1 MNLKDTVKK
10 ILINEISS
18 KIVDK
23 LVQQWT
29 KDTNLDPS
37 IVKEY
42 IDEFSGISSSLPVQF
57 RDITRLDFLSVK
69 KIVDA
74 RRAKTRVKTLTTKF
88 KTMEYPEGQPKPSNI
103 ELKSTIRKYNEIY
116 PFLTDRER
124 KSLENTTWLQFLSKT
139 NQFFETKFASE
150 LLKKIKKEEPN
161 WTEDQ
166 IMYYLLSIVQN
177 YNEIPENTP
186 PFYLLSISEIEH
198 IIDGLP
204 TSKKVENIKSDIT
217 DIPQVLNPRK
227 NLLIYA
233 PTGKPDCIKLKNG
246 RPWCTSREG
255 SNNLYYNYRFDKNLT
270 LYYVI
275 DEDLPFD
282 NLNFATVILVDP
294 DGGMRLADASNH
306 GDYGG
311 HVVLPWEQI
320 VKKLPK
326 LDGLKELFVPKPLT
340 ENEKS
345 VIQALRRARGESD
358 LNSWAKNFLES
369 NPTFSEEYSP
379 YDIIELWMEVNS
391 QRLSDMQYASLD
403 PELKKKYIGLGH
415 DLSSDMI
422 NNSESS
428 VLTYYAN
435 KKLESILKK
444 SLKDLSDE
452 DIALL
457 NNQSFKKHK
466 TYLKDRFIT
475 QLSDPSGTNNEF
487 INVDLRS
494 RNISSPVD
502 KFIKLYGLDFL
513 ISKLPLNIKSLSIV
527 ADDDASVT
535 LKFGDDLSRLQNLEQ
550 LELTNCVNEFPIVI
564 KKLNLDVLTI
574 SDKRIEKVPNW
585 VGDLNLFFLNL
596 SKETYLDPK
605 IIERLTKKAEGDFSV
620 GIISS
625 NEKY

>member
-37 IVKEY
+37 VVKEY
-42 IDEFSGISSSLPVQF
+42 INEFSGISSSLPVQF
-57 RDITRLDFLSVK
+57 RDITRLDFPSVK

-88 KTMEYPEGQPKPSNI
+88 KTMEYPEGQPKPSNT

-204 TSKKVENIKSDIT
+204 TSKKVKNIKSDVT

-369 NPTFSEEYSP
+369 NPTFAEEYSP

-457 NNQSFKKHK
+457 NIQSFKKHK

-475 QLSDPSGTNNEF
+475 QLSDPSGTKNGF

-502 KFIKLYGLDFL
+502 KFIKFLYCSGVDGALWGFPY
-513 ISKLPLNIKSLSIV
+513 LPSQSLNP
-527 ADDDASVT
+527 AA
-535 LKFGDDLSRLQNLEQ
+535 
-550 LELTNCVNEFPIVI
+550 
-564 KKLNLDVLTI
+564 
-574 SDKRIEKVPNW
+574 
-585 VGDLNLFFLNL
+585 
-596 SKETYLDPK
+596 
-605 IIERLTKKAEGDFSV
+605 
-620 GIISS
+620 
-625 NEKY
+625 

>member
-74 RRAKTRVKTLTTKF
+74 RRAKNRVKSLTTKF
-88 KTMEYPEGQPKPSNI
+88 KTMEYPGGQPKPSNT

-139 NQFFETKFASE
+139 NQFFETKFAKE

-204 TSKKVENIKSDIT
+204 TSKKVKNIKSDVT

-233 PTGKPDCIKLKNG
+233 PTGKPDCIKLRNG

-282 NLNFATVILVDP
+282 NLNFATVILVEP

-306 GDYGG
+306 GDYSG

-320 VKKLPK
+320 VNKLPK

-340 ENEKS
+340 EKEKS
-345 VIQALRRARGESD
+345 VIQALRRARLESD

-369 NPTFSEEYSP
+369 NPTFAEEYSP
-379 YDIIELWMEVNS
+379 YDIVELWMEVNS
-391 QRLSDMQYASLD
+391 QRLTDMQYASLD

-415 DLSSDMI
+415 NLSSDMI

-435 KKLESILKK
+435 KKLESILEK

-466 TYLKDRFIT
+466 TYLKNRFIT
-475 QLSDPSGTNNEF
+475 QLSDPSETKNKF
-487 INVDLRS
+487 INIDLRS
-494 RNISSPVD
+494 RITSTPID
-502 KFIKLYGLDFL
+502 KFIKLYGLDLL
-513 ISKLPLNIKSLSIV
+513 ISKLPLDLKSLSIV
-527 ADDDASVT
+527 ADGDGSVT
-535 LKFGDDLSRLQNLEQ
+535 LKFSDDLSRLQNLEQ
-550 LELTNCVNEFPIVI
+550 LDLTNCVNEFPIVI

-574 SDKRIEKVPNW
+574 NDKRIKKVPNW

-596 SKETYLDPK
+596 SEETYLDPK
-605 IIERLTKKAEGDFSV
+605 IEERLKKNVEGDFSL
-620 GIISS
+620 GIVS
-625 NEKY
+625 

>member
-37 IVKEY
+37 VVKEY

-57 RDITRLDFLSVK
+57 RDITRLDFPSVK

-88 KTMEYPEGQPKPSNI
+88 KTMEYPEGQPKPSNT

-294 DGGMRLADASNH
+294 DGGMRLADASNS

-345 VIQALRRARGESD
+345 VIQALRRARSESN

-369 NPTFSEEYSP
+369 NPTFAEEYSP

-475 QLSDPSGTNNEF
+475 QLSDPSANKDGF

-502 KFIKLYGLDFL
+502 KFIKLYGLDLL
-513 ISKLPLNIKSLSIV
+513 ISKLPLDIKSLSIV
-527 ADDDASVT
+527 ADDDGSVT

-564 KKLNLDVLTI
+564 KKLNLEVLTI
-574 SDKRIEKVPNW
+574 SDKRIKKVPNW
-585 VGDLNLFFLNL
+585 VGDLHLFFLNL

-605 IIERLTKKAEGDFSV
+605 IEERLTKNVKGDFSP
-620 GIISS
+620 GIVS
-625 NEKY
+625 

>member
-74 RRAKTRVKTLTTKF
+74 RRAKNRVKSLTTKF
-88 KTMEYPEGQPKPSNI
+88 KTMEYPGGQPKPSNT

-139 NQFFETKFASE
+139 NQFFETKFAKE

-204 TSKKVENIKSDIT
+204 TSKKVKNIKSDVT

-282 NLNFATVILVDP
+282 NLNFATVILVEP

-306 GDYGG
+306 GDYSG

-320 VKKLPK
+320 VNKLPK

-340 ENEKS
+340 EKEKS
-345 VIQALRRARGESD
+345 VIQALRRARLESD

-369 NPTFSEEYSP
+369 NPTFAEEYSP
-379 YDIIELWMEVNS
+379 YDIVELWMEVNS
-391 QRLSDMQYASLD
+391 QRLTDMQYASLD

-415 DLSSDMI
+415 NLSSDMI

-435 KKLESILKK
+435 KKLESILEK

-475 QLSDPSGTNNEF
+475 QLSDPSETKNKF
-487 INVDLRS
+487 INIDLRS
-494 RNISSPVD
+494 RNISTPID
-502 KFIKLYGLDFL
+502 KFIKLYGLDLL
-513 ISKLPLNIKSLSIV
+513 ISKLPLDLKSLSIV
-527 ADDDASVT
+527 ADGDGSVT
-535 LKFGDDLSRLQNLEQ
+535 LKFSDDLSRLQNLEQ
-550 LELTNCVNEFPIVI
+550 LDLTNCVNEFPIVI

-574 SDKRIEKVPNW
+574 NDKRIKKVPNW

-596 SKETYLDPK
+596 SEETYLDPK
-605 IIERLTKKAEGDFSV
+605 IEERLKKNVEGDFSL
-620 GIISS
+620 GIVS
-625 NEKY
+625 

>member
-74 RRAKTRVKTLTTKF
+74 RRAKNRVKSLTTKF
-88 KTMEYPEGQPKPSNI
+88 KTMEYPGGQPKPSNT

-139 NQFFETKFASE
+139 NEFFETKFAKE

-204 TSKKVENIKSDIT
+204 TSKKVKNIKSDVT

-233 PTGKPDCIKLKNG
+233 PTGKPDCIKLRNG

-282 NLNFATVILVDP
+282 NLNFATVILVEP

-306 GDYGG
+306 GDYSG

-320 VKKLPK
+320 VNKLPK

-345 VIQALRRARGESD
+345 VIQALRRTRLESD

-369 NPTFSEEYSP
+369 NPTFAEEYSP
-379 YDIIELWMEVNS
+379 YDIVELWMEVNS
-391 QRLSDMQYASLD
+391 QRLTDMQYASLD

-415 DLSSDMI
+415 NLSSDMI

-435 KKLESILKK
+435 KKLESILEK

-466 TYLKDRFIT
+466 TYLKNRFIT
-475 QLSDPSGTNNEF
+475 QLSDPSETKNKF
-487 INVDLRS
+487 INIDLRS
-494 RNISSPVD
+494 RITSTPID
-502 KFIKLYGLDFL
+502 KFIKLYGLDLL
-513 ISKLPLNIKSLSIV
+513 ISKLPLDLKSLSIV
-527 ADDDASVT
+527 ADGDGSVT
-535 LKFGDDLSRLQNLEQ
+535 LKFSDDMSRLQNLEQ
-550 LELTNCVNEFPIVI
+550 LDLTNCVNEFPIVI

-574 SDKRIEKVPNW
+574 NDKRIKKVPNW

-596 SKETYLDPK
+596 SEETYLDPK
-605 IIERLTKKAEGDFSV
+605 IEERLKKNVEGDFSL
-620 GIISS
+620 GIVS
-625 NEKY
+625 

>member
-37 IVKEY
+37 VVKEY

-74 RRAKTRVKTLTTKF
+74 RRAKNRVKSLTTKF

-139 NQFFETKFASE
+139 NEFFETKFASE

-306 GDYGG
+306 GDYSG

-320 VKKLPK
+320 VNKLPK

-340 ENEKS
+340 EKEKS

-369 NPTFSEEYSP
+369 NPTFAEEYSP
-379 YDIIELWMEVNS
+379 YDIVELWMEVNS
-391 QRLSDMQYASLD
+391 QRLTDMQYASLD

-415 DLSSDMI
+415 NLSSDMI

>member
-37 IVKEY
+37 VVKEY

-57 RDITRLDFLSVK
+57 RDITRLDFPSVK

>member
-57 RDITRLDFLSVK
+57 RDITRLDFPSVK

-88 KTMEYPEGQPKPSNI
+88 KTMEYPEGQPKPSNT

-177 YNEIPENTP
+177 YNEITENTP

-204 TSKKVENIKSDIT
+204 SSKKVENIKSDVT

-294 DGGMRLADASNH
+294 DGGMRLADASNS

-345 VIQALRRARGESD
+345 VIQALRRARSESD

-369 NPTFSEEYSP
+369 NPTFAEEYSP

-475 QLSDPSGTNNEF
+475 QLSDPSANKDGF

-502 KFIKLYGLDFL
+502 KFIKLYGLDLL
-513 ISKLPLNIKSLSIV
+513 ISKLPLDIKSLSIV
-527 ADDDASVT
+527 ADDDGSVT
-535 LKFGDDLSRLQNLEQ
+535 LKLGDDLSRLQNLEQ

-564 KKLNLDVLTI
+564 KKLNLEVLTI
-574 SDKRIEKVPNW
+574 SDKRIKKVPNW
-585 VGDLNLFFLNL
+585 VGDLHLFFLNL

-605 IIERLTKKAEGDFSV
+605 IEERLTKNVGGDFSP
-620 GIISS
+620 GIVS
-625 NEKY
+625 

>member
-37 IVKEY
+37 KVKEY

-57 RDITRLDFLSVK
+57 RDITRLDFPSVK

-88 KTMEYPEGQPKPSNI
+88 KTMEYPEGQPKPSNT

-294 DGGMRLADASNH
+294 DGGMRLADASNS

-345 VIQALRRARGESD
+345 VIQALRRARSESN

-369 NPTFSEEYSP
+369 NPTFAEEYSP

-475 QLSDPSGTNNEF
+475 QLSDPSANKDGF

-502 KFIKLYGLDFL
+502 KFIKLYGLDLL
-513 ISKLPLNIKSLSIV
+513 ISKLPLDIKSLSIV
-527 ADDDASVT
+527 ADDDGSVT

-564 KKLNLDVLTI
+564 KKLNLEVLTI
-574 SDKRIEKVPNW
+574 SDKRIKKVPNW
-585 VGDLNLFFLNL
+585 VGDLHLFFLNL

-605 IIERLTKKAEGDFSV
+605 IEERLTKNVKGDFSP
-620 GIISS
+620 GIVS
-625 NEKY
+625 

>member
-23 LVQQWT
+23 LVRQWT
-29 KDTNLDPS
+29 KDINLDPS

-88 KTMEYPEGQPKPSNI
+88 KTMEYPEGQPKPSNT

-177 YNEIPENTP
+177 YNEITENTP

-204 TSKKVENIKSDIT
+204 TSKKVENIKSDVT

-294 DGGMRLADASNH
+294 DGGMRLADASNS

-311 HVVLPWEQI
+311 HIVLPWEQI

-345 VIQALRRARGESD
+345 VIQALRRTRSESN

-369 NPTFSEEYSP
+369 NPTFAEEYSP

-444 SLKDLSDE
+444 SLRELSDE

-457 NNQSFKKHK
+457 NNQIFKKHK

-475 QLSDPSGTNNEF
+475 QLSDPSGTKNGF

-494 RNISSPVD
+494 RNISTPVD
-502 KFIKLYGLDFL
+502 KFIKLYGLDLL
-513 ISKLPLNIKSLSIV
+513 ISKLPLDLKSLSIV
-527 ADDDASVT
+527 ADDDGSVT

-550 LELTNCVNEFPIVI
+550 LDLTNCVNEFPIVI

-574 SDKRIEKVPNW
+574 DDKRIKKVPNW
-585 VGDLNLFFLNL
+585 VGDLHLFFLNL

-605 IIERLTKKAEGDFSV
+605 IEERLTKNVEGDFSS
-620 GIISS
+620 GIVS
-625 NEKY
+625 

>member
-37 IVKEY
+37 VVKEY

-57 RDITRLDFLSVK
+57 RDITRLDFPSVK

-369 NPTFSEEYSP
+369 NPTFAEEYSP

-415 DLSSDMI
+415 NLSSDMI

-487 INVDLRS
+487 MNVDLRS

>member
-74 RRAKTRVKTLTTKF
+74 RRAKNRVKSLTTKF
-88 KTMEYPEGQPKPSNI
+88 KTMEYPGGQPKPSNT

-139 NQFFETKFASE
+139 NQFFETKFAKE

-204 TSKKVENIKSDIT
+204 TSKKIKNIKSDVT

-282 NLNFATVILVDP
+282 NLNFATVILVEP

-306 GDYGG
+306 GDYSG

-320 VKKLPK
+320 VNKLPK

-340 ENEKS
+340 EKEKS
-345 VIQALRRARGESD
+345 VIQALRRARLESD

-369 NPTFSEEYSP
+369 NPTFAEEYSP
-379 YDIIELWMEVNS
+379 YDIVELWMEVNS
-391 QRLSDMQYASLD
+391 QRLTDMQYASLD

-415 DLSSDMI
+415 NLSSDMI

-435 KKLESILKK
+435 KKLESILEK

-475 QLSDPSGTNNEF
+475 QLSDPSETKNKF
-487 INVDLRS
+487 INIDLRS
-494 RNISSPVD
+494 RNISTPID
-502 KFIKLYGLDFL
+502 KFIKLYGLDLL
-513 ISKLPLNIKSLSIV
+513 ISKLPLDLKSLSIV
-527 ADDDASVT
+527 ADGDGSVT
-535 LKFGDDLSRLQNLEQ
+535 LKFSDDLSRLQNLEQ
-550 LELTNCVNEFPIVI
+550 LDLTNCVNEFPIVI

-574 SDKRIEKVPNW
+574 NDKRIKKVPNW

-605 IIERLTKKAEGDFSV
+605 IEERLKKNVEGDFSL
-620 GIISS
+620 GIVS
-625 NEKY
+625 

>member
-74 RRAKTRVKTLTTKF
+74 RRAKNRVKSLTTKF
-88 KTMEYPEGQPKPSNI
+88 KTMEYPGGQPKPSNT

-139 NQFFETKFASE
+139 NEFFETKFAKE

-204 TSKKVENIKSDIT
+204 TSKKVKNIKSDVT

-233 PTGKPDCIKLKNG
+233 PTGKPDCIKLRNG

-282 NLNFATVILVDP
+282 NLNFATVILVEP

-306 GDYGG
+306 GDYSG

-320 VKKLPK
+320 VNKLPK

-345 VIQALRRARGESD
+345 VIQALRRTRLESD

-369 NPTFSEEYSP
+369 NPTFAEEYSP
-379 YDIIELWMEVNS
+379 YDIVELWMEVNS
-391 QRLSDMQYASLD
+391 QRLTDMQYASLD

-415 DLSSDMI
+415 NLSSDMI

-435 KKLESILKK
+435 KKLESILEK

-466 TYLKDRFIT
+466 TYLKNRFIT
-475 QLSDPSGTNNEF
+475 QLSDPSETKNKF
-487 INVDLRS
+487 INIDLRS
-494 RNISSPVD
+494 RNTSTPID
-502 KFIKLYGLDFL
+502 KFIKLYGLDLL
-513 ISKLPLNIKSLSIV
+513 ISKLPLDLKSLSIV
-527 ADDDASVT
+527 ADGDGSVT
-535 LKFGDDLSRLQNLEQ
+535 LKFSDDLSRLQNLEQ
-550 LELTNCVNEFPIVI
+550 LDLTNCVNEFPIVI

-574 SDKRIEKVPNW
+574 NDKRIKKVPNW

-596 SKETYLDPK
+596 SEETYLDPK
-605 IIERLTKKAEGDFSV
+605 IEERLKKNVEGDFSL
-620 GIISS
+620 GIVS
-625 NEKY
+625 

>member
-10 ILINEISS
+10 ILISEISS
-18 KIVDK
+18 KIVGK

-57 RDITRLDFLSVK
+57 RDITRLDFPSVK

-88 KTMEYPEGQPKPSNI
+88 KTMEYPEGQPKPSNT

-177 YNEIPENTP
+177 YNEITENTP

-204 TSKKVENIKSDIT
+204 SSKKVENIKSDVT

-294 DGGMRLADASNH
+294 DGGMRLADASNS

-311 HVVLPWEQI
+311 HIVLPWEQI

-345 VIQALRRARGESD
+345 VIQALRRARSESD

-369 NPTFSEEYSP
+369 NPTFAEEYSP

-475 QLSDPSGTNNEF
+475 QLSDPSANKDGF

-502 KFIKLYGLDFL
+502 KFIKLYGLDLL
-513 ISKLPLNIKSLSIV
+513 ISKLPLDIKSLSIV
-527 ADDDASVT
+527 ADDDGSVT
-535 LKFGDDLSRLQNLEQ
+535 LKLGDDLSRLQNLEQ

-564 KKLNLDVLTI
+564 KKLNLEVLTI
-574 SDKRIEKVPNW
+574 SDKRIKKVPNW
-585 VGDLNLFFLNL
+585 VGDLHLFFLNL

-605 IIERLTKKAEGDFSV
+605 IEERLTKNVGGDFSP
-620 GIISS
+620 GIVS
-625 NEKY
+625 

>member
-74 RRAKTRVKTLTTKF
+74 RRAKNRVKSLTTKF
-88 KTMEYPEGQPKPSNI
+88 KTMEYPGGQPKPSNT

-139 NQFFETKFASE
+139 NQFFETKFAKE

-204 TSKKVENIKSDIT
+204 TSKKVKNIKSDVT

-233 PTGKPDCIKLKNG
+233 PTGKPDCIKLRNG

-282 NLNFATVILVDP
+282 NLNFATVILVEP

-306 GDYGG
+306 GDYSG

-320 VKKLPK
+320 VNKLPK

-345 VIQALRRARGESD
+345 VIQALRRTRLESD

-369 NPTFSEEYSP
+369 NPTFAEEYSP
-379 YDIIELWMEVNS
+379 YDIVELWMEVNS
-391 QRLSDMQYASLD
+391 QRLTDMQYASLD

-415 DLSSDMI
+415 NLSSDMI

-435 KKLESILKK
+435 KKLESILEK

-466 TYLKDRFIT
+466 TYLKNRFIT
-475 QLSDPSGTNNEF
+475 QLSDPSETKNKF
-487 INVDLRS
+487 INIDLRS
-494 RNISSPVD
+494 RITSTPID
-502 KFIKLYGLDFL
+502 KFIKLYGLDLL
-513 ISKLPLNIKSLSIV
+513 ISKLPLDLKSLSIV
-527 ADDDASVT
+527 ADGDGSVT
-535 LKFGDDLSRLQNLEQ
+535 LKFSDDMSRLQNLEQ
-550 LELTNCVNEFPIVI
+550 LDLTNCVNEFPIVI

-574 SDKRIEKVPNW
+574 NDKRIKKVPNW

-596 SKETYLDPK
+596 SEETYLDPK
-605 IIERLTKKAEGDFSV
+605 IEERLKKNVEGDFSL
-620 GIISS
+620 GIVS
-625 NEKY
+625 

>member
-1 MNLKDTVKK
+1 M
-10 ILINEISS
+10 
-18 KIVDK
+18 
-23 LVQQWT
+23 
-29 KDTNLDPS
+29 
-37 IVKEY
+37 
-42 IDEFSGISSSLPVQF
+42 
-57 RDITRLDFLSVK
+57 
-69 KIVDA
+69 
-74 RRAKTRVKTLTTKF
+74 
-88 KTMEYPEGQPKPSNI
+88 
-103 ELKSTIRKYNEIY
+103 
-116 PFLTDRER
+116 TDRER

>member
-37 IVKEY
+37 VVKEY

-57 RDITRLDFLSVK
+57 RDITRLDFPSVK

-369 NPTFSEEYSP
+369 NPTFAEEYSP

-415 DLSSDMI
+415 NLSSDMI

>member
-74 RRAKTRVKTLTTKF
+74 RRAKNRVKSLTTKF
-88 KTMEYPEGQPKPSNI
+88 KTMEYPGGQPKPSNT

-139 NQFFETKFASE
+139 NEFFETKFAKE

-204 TSKKVENIKSDIT
+204 TSKKVKNIKSDVT

-233 PTGKPDCIKLKNG
+233 PTGKPDCIKLRNG

-282 NLNFATVILVDP
+282 NLNFATVILVEP

-306 GDYGG
+306 GDYSG

-320 VKKLPK
+320 VNKLPK

-345 VIQALRRARGESD
+345 VIQALRRTRLESD

-369 NPTFSEEYSP
+369 NPTFAEEYSP
-379 YDIIELWMEVNS
+379 YDIVELWMEVNS
-391 QRLSDMQYASLD
+391 QRLTDMQYASLD

-415 DLSSDMI
+415 NLSSDMI

-435 KKLESILKK
+435 KKLESILEK

-466 TYLKDRFIT
+466 TYLKNRFIT
-475 QLSDPSGTNNEF
+475 QLSDPSETKNKF
-487 INVDLRS
+487 INIDLRS
-494 RNISSPVD
+494 RITSTPID
-502 KFIKLYGLDFL
+502 KFIKLYGLDLL
-513 ISKLPLNIKSLSIV
+513 ISKLPLDLKSLSIV
-527 ADDDASVT
+527 ADGDGSVT
-535 LKFGDDLSRLQNLEQ
+535 LKFSDDLSRLQNLEQ
-550 LELTNCVNEFPIVI
+550 LDLTNCVNEFPIVI

-574 SDKRIEKVPNW
+574 NDKRIKKVPNW

-596 SKETYLDPK
+596 SEETYLDPK
-605 IIERLTKKAEGDFSV
+605 IEERLKKNVEGDFSL
-620 GIISS
+620 GIVS
-625 NEKY
+625 

>member
-37 IVKEY
+37 VVKEY

-57 RDITRLDFLSVK
+57 RDITRLDFPSVK

-88 KTMEYPEGQPKPSNI
+88 KTMEYPEGQPKPSNT

-204 TSKKVENIKSDIT
+204 TSKKVENIKSDVT

-294 DGGMRLADASNH
+294 DGGMRLADASNS

-340 ENEKS
+340 ENEKK

-369 NPTFSEEYSP
+369 NPTFAEEYSP

-475 QLSDPSGTNNEF
+475 QLSDPSANKDGF

-502 KFIKLYGLDFL
+502 KFIKLYGLDLL
-513 ISKLPLNIKSLSIV
+513 ISKLPLDIKSLSII
-527 ADDDASVT
+527 ADDDGSVT

-564 KKLNLDVLTI
+564 KKLNLEVLTI
-574 SDKRIEKVPNW
+574 SDKRIKKVPNW
-585 VGDLNLFFLNL
+585 VGDLHLFFLNL

-605 IIERLTKKAEGDFSV
+605 IEERLTKNVGGDFSP
-620 GIISS
+620 GIVS
-625 NEKY
+625 

>member
-74 RRAKTRVKTLTTKF
+74 RRAKNRVKSLTTKF
-88 KTMEYPEGQPKPSNI
+88 KTMEYPGGQPKPSNT

-139 NQFFETKFASE
+139 NQFFETKFAKE

-204 TSKKVENIKSDIT
+204 TSKKVKNIKSDVT

-282 NLNFATVILVDP
+282 NLNFATVILVEP

-306 GDYGG
+306 GDYSG

-320 VKKLPK
+320 VNKLPK

-340 ENEKS
+340 EKEKS
-345 VIQALRRARGESD
+345 VIQALRRARLESD

-369 NPTFSEEYSP
+369 NPTFAEEYSP
-379 YDIIELWMEVNS
+379 YDIVELWMEVNS
-391 QRLSDMQYASLD
+391 QRLTDMQYASLD

-415 DLSSDMI
+415 NLSSDMI

-435 KKLESILKK
+435 KKLESILEK

-475 QLSDPSGTNNEF
+475 QLSDPSETKNKF
-487 INVDLRS
+487 INIDLRS
-494 RNISSPVD
+494 RNISTPID
-502 KFIKLYGLDFL
+502 KFIKLYGLDLL
-513 ISKLPLNIKSLSIV
+513 ISKLPLDLKSLSIV
-527 ADDDASVT
+527 ADGDGSVT
-535 LKFGDDLSRLQNLEQ
+535 LKFSDDLSRLQNLEQ
-550 LELTNCVNEFPIVI
+550 LDLTNCVNEFPIVI

-574 SDKRIEKVPNW
+574 NDKRIKKVPNW

-596 SKETYLDPK
+596 SEETYLDPK
-605 IIERLTKKAEGDFSV
+605 IEERLKKNVEGDFSV
-620 GIISS
+620 GIVS
-625 NEKY
+625 

>member
-10 ILINEISS
+10 ILISEISS
-18 KIVDK
+18 KIVGK

-57 RDITRLDFLSVK
+57 RDITRLDFPSVK

-88 KTMEYPEGQPKPSNI
+88 KTMEYPEGQPKPSNT

-177 YNEIPENTP
+177 YNEITENTP

-204 TSKKVENIKSDIT
+204 SSKKVENIKSDVT

-294 DGGMRLADASNH
+294 DGGMRLADASNS

-345 VIQALRRARGESD
+345 VIQALRRARSESD

-369 NPTFSEEYSP
+369 NPTFAEEYSP

-475 QLSDPSGTNNEF
+475 QLSDPSANKDGF

-502 KFIKLYGLDFL
+502 KFIKLYGLDLL
-513 ISKLPLNIKSLSIV
+513 ISKLPLDIKSLSIV
-527 ADDDASVT
+527 ADDDGSVT
-535 LKFGDDLSRLQNLEQ
+535 LKLGDDLSRLQNLEQ

-564 KKLNLDVLTI
+564 KKLNLEVLTI
-574 SDKRIEKVPNW
+574 SDKRIKKVPNW
-585 VGDLNLFFLNL
+585 VGDLHLFFLNL

-605 IIERLTKKAEGDFSV
+605 IEERLTKNVGGDFSP
-620 GIISS
+620 GIVS
-625 NEKY
+625 

>member
-37 IVKEY
+37 VVKEY

-57 RDITRLDFLSVK
+57 RDITRLDFPSVK

-88 KTMEYPEGQPKPSNI
+88 KTMEYPEGQPKPSNT

-124 KSLENTTWLQFLSKT
+124 KSLENTSWLQFLSKT

-345 VIQALRRARGESD
+345 VIQALRRARGESN

-369 NPTFSEEYSP
+369 NPTFAEEYSP

-444 SLKDLSDE
+444 SLKELSDE

-475 QLSDPSGTNNEF
+475 QLSDPSGTKNGF

-502 KFIKLYGLDFL
+502 KFIKLYGLDLL
-513 ISKLPLNIKSLSIV
+513 ISKLPLDIKSLSIV

-574 SDKRIEKVPNW
+574 DDKRIKKVPNW

-605 IIERLTKKAEGDFSV
+605 IEERLTKNVGGDFSP
-620 GIISS
+620 GIVS
-625 NEKY
+625 

>member
-74 RRAKTRVKTLTTKF
+74 RRAKNRVKSLTTKF
-88 KTMEYPEGQPKPSNI
+88 KTMEYPGGQPKPSNT

-139 NQFFETKFASE
+139 NQFFETKFAKE

-204 TSKKVENIKSDIT
+204 TSKKVKNIKSDVT

-282 NLNFATVILVDP
+282 NLNFATVILVEP

-306 GDYGG
+306 GDYSG

-320 VKKLPK
+320 VNKLPK

-340 ENEKS
+340 EKEKS
-345 VIQALRRARGESD
+345 VIQALRRARLESD

-369 NPTFSEEYSP
+369 NPTFAEEYSP
-379 YDIIELWMEVNS
+379 YDIVELWMEVNS
-391 QRLSDMQYASLD
+391 QRLTDMQYASLD

-415 DLSSDMI
+415 NLSSDMI

-435 KKLESILKK
+435 KKLESILEK

-475 QLSDPSGTNNEF
+475 QLSDPSETKNKF
-487 INVDLRS
+487 INIDLRS
-494 RNISSPVD
+494 RNISTPID
-502 KFIKLYGLDFL
+502 KFIKLYGLDLL
-513 ISKLPLNIKSLSIV
+513 ISKLPLDLKSLSIV
-527 ADDDASVT
+527 ADGDGSVT
-535 LKFGDDLSRLQNLEQ
+535 LKFSDDLSRLQNLEQ
-550 LELTNCVNEFPIVI
+550 LDLTNCVNEFPIVI

-574 SDKRIEKVPNW
+574 NDKRIKKVPNW

-605 IIERLTKKAEGDFSV
+605 IEERLKKNVEGDFSI
-620 GIISS
+620 GIVS
-625 NEKY
+625 

>member
-74 RRAKTRVKTLTTKF
+74 RRAKNRVKSLTTKF
-88 KTMEYPEGQPKPSNI
+88 KTMEYPGGQPKPSNT

-139 NQFFETKFASE
+139 NQFFETKFAKE

-204 TSKKVENIKSDIT
+204 TSKKVKNIKSDVT

-282 NLNFATVILVDP
+282 NLNFATVILVEP

-306 GDYGG
+306 GDYSG

-320 VKKLPK
+320 VNKLPK

-345 VIQALRRARGESD
+345 VIQALRRTRLESD

-369 NPTFSEEYSP
+369 NPTFAEEYSP
-379 YDIIELWMEVNS
+379 YDIVELWMEVNS
-391 QRLSDMQYASLD
+391 QRLTDMQYASLD

-415 DLSSDMI
+415 NLSSDMI

-435 KKLESILKK
+435 KKLESILEK

-475 QLSDPSGTNNEF
+475 QLSDPSETKNKI
-487 INVDLRS
+487 INIDLRS
-494 RNISSPVD
+494 RNISTSID
-502 KFIKLYGLDFL
+502 KFIKLYGLDLL
-513 ISKLPLNIKSLSIV
+513 ISKLPLDLKSLSIV
-527 ADDDASVT
+527 ADGDGSVT
-535 LKFGDDLSRLQNLEQ
+535 LKFSDDLSRLQNLEQ
-550 LELTNCVNEFPIVI
+550 LDLTNCVNEFPIVI

-574 SDKRIEKVPNW
+574 NDKRIKKVPNW

-596 SKETYLDPK
+596 SEETYLDPK
-605 IIERLTKKAEGDFSV
+605 IEERLKKNVEGDFSI
-620 GIISS
+620 GIVS
-625 NEKY
+625 

>member
-10 ILINEISS
+10 ILISEISS

-57 RDITRLDFLSVK
+57 RDITRLDFPSVK

-88 KTMEYPEGQPKPSNI
+88 KTMEYPEGQPKPSNT

-177 YNEIPENTP
+177 YNEITENTP

-204 TSKKVENIKSDIT
+204 SSKKVENIKSDVT

-311 HVVLPWEQI
+311 HIVLPWEQI
-320 VKKLPK
+320 VNKLPK

-345 VIQALRRARGESD
+345 VIQALRRARGESN

-369 NPTFSEEYSP
+369 NPTFAEEYSP

-444 SLKDLSDE
+444 SLKELSDE

-475 QLSDPSGTNNEF
+475 QLSDPSGTKNGF

-494 RNISSPVD
+494 RNISTPVD
-502 KFIKLYGLDFL
+502 KFIKLYGLDLL
-513 ISKLPLNIKSLSIV
+513 ISKLPLDIKSLSIV
-527 ADDDASVT
+527 ADDDGSVT
-535 LKFGDDLSRLQNLEQ
+535 LKLGDDLSRLQNLEQ

-574 SDKRIEKVPNW
+574 ADKRIKKVPNW

-605 IIERLTKKAEGDFSV
+605 IEERLTKNVGGDFSP
-620 GIISS
+620 GIVS
-625 NEKY
+625 

>member
-10 ILINEISS
+10 ILISEISS

-57 RDITRLDFLSVK
+57 RDITRLDFPSVK

-88 KTMEYPEGQPKPSNI
+88 KTMEYPEGQPKPSNT

-177 YNEIPENTP
+177 YNEITENTP

-204 TSKKVENIKSDIT
+204 SSKKVENIKSDVT

-294 DGGMRLADASNH
+294 DGGMRFADASNS

-345 VIQALRRARGESD
+345 VIQALRRARSESD

-369 NPTFSEEYSP
+369 NPTFAEEYSP

-475 QLSDPSGTNNEF
+475 QLSDPSANKDGF

-502 KFIKLYGLDFL
+502 KFIKLYGLDLL
-513 ISKLPLNIKSLSIV
+513 ISKLPLDIKSLSIV
-527 ADDDASVT
+527 ADDDGSVT
-535 LKFGDDLSRLQNLEQ
+535 LKLGDDLSRLQNLEQ

-564 KKLNLDVLTI
+564 KKLNLEVLTI
-574 SDKRIEKVPNW
+574 SDKRIKKVPNW
-585 VGDLNLFFLNL
+585 VGDLHLFFLNL

-605 IIERLTKKAEGDFSV
+605 IEERLTKNVGGDFSP
-620 GIISS
+620 GIVS
-625 NEKY
+625 

>member
-37 IVKEY
+37 VVKEY

-57 RDITRLDFLSVK
+57 RDITRLDFPSVK

-74 RRAKTRVKTLTTKF
+74 RRAKTRLKTLTTKF
-88 KTMEYPEGQPKPSNI
+88 KTMEYPEGQPKPSNT

-345 VIQALRRARGESD
+345 VIQALRRARGESN

-369 NPTFSEEYSP
+369 NPTFAEEYSP

-475 QLSDPSGTNNEF
+475 QLSDPSGTKNGF

-502 KFIKLYGLDFL
+502 KFIKLYGLDLL
-513 ISKLPLNIKSLSIV
+513 ISKLPLDIKSLSIV
-527 ADDDASVT
+527 ADDDGSVT

-550 LELTNCVNEFPIVI
+550 LDLTNCVNEFPIVI

>member
-37 IVKEY
+37 VVKEY

-57 RDITRLDFLSVK
+57 RDITRLDFPSVK

-88 KTMEYPEGQPKPSNI
+88 KTMEYPEGQPKPSNT

>member
-23 LVQQWT
+23 LVRQWT
-29 KDTNLDPS
+29 KDINLDPS

-57 RDITRLDFLSVK
+57 RDITRLDFSSVK

-88 KTMEYPEGQPKPSNI
+88 KTMEYPEGQPKPSNT

-177 YNEIPENTP
+177 YNEITENTP

-204 TSKKVENIKSDIT
+204 TSKKVENIKSDVT

-294 DGGMRLADASNH
+294 DGDMRLADASNS

-311 HVVLPWEQI
+311 HIVLPWEQI

-345 VIQALRRARGESD
+345 VIQALRRTRSESN

-369 NPTFSEEYSP
+369 NPTFAEEYSP

-444 SLKDLSDE
+444 SLRELSDE

-475 QLSDPSGTNNEF
+475 QLSDPSGTKNGF

-494 RNISSPVD
+494 RNISTPVD
-502 KFIKLYGLDFL
+502 KFIKLYGLDLL
-513 ISKLPLNIKSLSIV
+513 ISKLPLDLKSLSIV
-527 ADDDASVT
+527 ADDDGSVT

-550 LELTNCVNEFPIVI
+550 LDLTNCVNEFPIVI

-574 SDKRIEKVPNW
+574 DDKRIKKVPNW
-585 VGDLNLFFLNL
+585 VGDLHLFFLNL

-605 IIERLTKKAEGDFSV
+605 IEERLTKNVEGDFSS
-620 GIISS
+620 GIVS
-625 NEKY
+625 

>member
-10 ILINEISS
+10 ILISEISS

-88 KTMEYPEGQPKPSNI
+88 KTMEYPEGQPKPSNT

-177 YNEIPENTP
+177 YNEITENTP

-294 DGGMRLADASNH
+294 DGGMRLADASNS

-320 VKKLPK
+320 VKKIPK

-345 VIQALRRARGESD
+345 VILALRRARGESN

-369 NPTFSEEYSP
+369 NPTFAEEYSP

-444 SLKDLSDE
+444 SLKELSDE

-475 QLSDPSGTNNEF
+475 QLSDPSGTKDGF

-494 RNISSPVD
+494 RNISTPVD
-502 KFIKLYGLDFL
+502 KFIKLYGLDLL
-513 ISKLPLNIKSLSIV
+513 ISKLPLDLKSLSIV

-535 LKFGDDLSRLQNLEQ
+535 LKFSDDLSRLQNLEQ

-574 SDKRIEKVPNW
+574 NDKRIKKVPNW
-585 VGDLNLFFLNL
+585 VGDLHLFFLNL

-605 IIERLTKKAEGDFSV
+605 IEERLTKNVEGDFSL
-620 GIISS
+620 GIVS
-625 NEKY
+625 

>member
-37 IVKEY
+37 VVKEY

-88 KTMEYPEGQPKPSNI
+88 KTMEYPGGQPKPSNT

-139 NQFFETKFASE
+139 NEFFETKFASE

-282 NLNFATVILVDP
+282 NLNFATVILVEP

-306 GDYGG
+306 GDYSG

-320 VKKLPK
+320 VNKLPK

-340 ENEKS
+340 EKEKS

-369 NPTFSEEYSP
+369 NPTFAEEYSP
-379 YDIIELWMEVNS
+379 YDIVELWMEVNS
-391 QRLSDMQYASLD
+391 QRLTDMQYASLD

-415 DLSSDMI
+415 NLSSDMI

>member
-10 ILINEISS
+10 ILISEISS

-57 RDITRLDFLSVK
+57 RDITRLDFPSVK

-88 KTMEYPEGQPKPSNI
+88 KTMEYPEGQPKPSNT

-177 YNEIPENTP
+177 YNEITENTP

-204 TSKKVENIKSDIT
+204 SSKKVENIKSDVT

-294 DGGMRLADASNH
+294 DGGMRLADASNS

-311 HVVLPWEQI
+311 HIVLPWEQI
-320 VKKLPK
+320 VNKLPK

-345 VIQALRRARGESD
+345 VIQALRRARSESD

-369 NPTFSEEYSP
+369 NPTFAEEYSP

-444 SLKDLSDE
+444 SLKELSDE

-475 QLSDPSGTNNEF
+475 QLSDPSANKDGF

-502 KFIKLYGLDFL
+502 KFIKLYGLDLL
-513 ISKLPLNIKSLSIV
+513 ISKLPLDIKSLSIV
-527 ADDDASVT
+527 ADDDGSVT

-564 KKLNLDVLTI
+564 KKLNLEVLTI
-574 SDKRIEKVPNW
+574 SDKRIKKVPNW
-585 VGDLNLFFLNL
+585 VGDLHLFFLNL

-605 IIERLTKKAEGDFSV
+605 IEERLTKNVGGDFSP
-620 GIISS
+620 GIVS
-625 NEKY
+625 

>member
-37 IVKEY
+37 KVKEY

-57 RDITRLDFLSVK
+57 RDITRLDFPSVK

-88 KTMEYPEGQPKPSNI
+88 KTMEYPEGQPKPSNT

-294 DGGMRLADASNH
+294 DGGMRLADASNS

-345 VIQALRRARGESD
+345 VIQALRRARGESN
-358 LNSWAKNFLES
+358 LNSWAKNFLET
-369 NPTFSEEYSP
+369 NPTFAEEYSP

-475 QLSDPSGTNNEF
+475 QLSDPSANKDGF

-502 KFIKLYGLDFL
+502 KFIKLYGLDLL
-513 ISKLPLNIKSLSIV
+513 ISKLPLDIKSLSIV
-527 ADDDASVT
+527 ADDDGSVT

-564 KKLNLDVLTI
+564 KKLNLEVLTI
-574 SDKRIEKVPNW
+574 SDKRIKKVPNW
-585 VGDLNLFFLNL
+585 VGDLHLFFLNL

-605 IIERLTKKAEGDFSV
+605 IEERLTKNVKGDFSP
-620 GIISS
+620 GIVS
-625 NEKY
+625 

>member
-37 IVKEY
+37 VVKEY

-57 RDITRLDFLSVK
+57 RDITRLDFPSVK

-88 KTMEYPEGQPKPSNI
+88 KTMEYPEGQPKPSNT

-369 NPTFSEEYSP
+369 NPTFAEEYSP

-415 DLSSDMI
+415 NLSSDMI

>member
-74 RRAKTRVKTLTTKF
+74 RRAKNRVKSLTTKF
-88 KTMEYPEGQPKPSNI
+88 KTMEYPGGQPKPSNT

-139 NQFFETKFASE
+139 NQFFETKFAKE

-204 TSKKVENIKSDIT
+204 TSKKVKNIKSDVT

-233 PTGKPDCIKLKNG
+233 PTGKPDCIKLRNG

-282 NLNFATVILVDP
+282 NLNFATVILVEP

-306 GDYGG
+306 GDYSG

-320 VKKLPK
+320 VNKLPK

-345 VIQALRRARGESD
+345 VIQALRRTRLESD

-369 NPTFSEEYSP
+369 NPTFAEEYSP
-379 YDIIELWMEVNS
+379 YDIVELWMEVNS
-391 QRLSDMQYASLD
+391 QRLTDMQYASLD

-415 DLSSDMI
+415 NLSSDMI

-435 KKLESILKK
+435 KKLESILEK

-475 QLSDPSGTNNEF
+475 QLSDPSETKNKF
-487 INVDLRS
+487 INIDLRS
-494 RNISSPVD
+494 RNISTTID
-502 KFIKLYGLDFL
+502 KFIKLYGLDLL
-513 ISKLPLNIKSLSIV
+513 ISKLPLDLKSLSIV
-527 ADDDASVT
+527 ADGDGSVT
-535 LKFGDDLSRLQNLEQ
+535 LKFSDDLSRLQNLEQ
-550 LELTNCVNEFPIVI
+550 LDLTNCVNEFPIVI

-574 SDKRIEKVPNW
+574 NDKRIKKVPNW

-596 SKETYLDPK
+596 SEETYLDPK
-605 IIERLTKKAEGDFSV
+605 IEERLKKNVEGDFSL
-620 GIISS
+620 GIVS
-625 NEKY
+625 

>member
-74 RRAKTRVKTLTTKF
+74 RRAKNRVKSLTTKF
-88 KTMEYPEGQPKPSNI
+88 KTMEYPGGQPKPSNT

-139 NQFFETKFASE
+139 NQFFETKFAKE

-204 TSKKVENIKSDIT
+204 TSKKVKNIKSDVT

-233 PTGKPDCIKLKNG
+233 PTGKPDCIKLRNG

-282 NLNFATVILVDP
+282 NLNFATVILVEP

-306 GDYGG
+306 GDYSG

-320 VKKLPK
+320 VNKLPK

-340 ENEKS
+340 EKEKS
-345 VIQALRRARGESD
+345 VIQALRRARLESD

-369 NPTFSEEYSP
+369 NPTFAEEYSP
-379 YDIIELWMEVNS
+379 YDIVELWMEVNS
-391 QRLSDMQYASLD
+391 QRLTDMQYASLD

-415 DLSSDMI
+415 NLSSDMI

-435 KKLESILKK
+435 KKLESILEK

-475 QLSDPSGTNNEF
+475 QLGDPSETKNKF
-487 INVDLRS
+487 INIDLRS
-494 RNISSPVD
+494 RITSTPID
-502 KFIKLYGLDFL
+502 KFIKLYGLDLL
-513 ISKLPLNIKSLSIV
+513 ISKLPLDLKSLSIV
-527 ADDDASVT
+527 ADGDGSVT
-535 LKFGDDLSRLQNLEQ
+535 LKFSDDLSRLQNLEQ
-550 LELTNCVNEFPIVI
+550 LDLTNCVNEFPIVI

-574 SDKRIEKVPNW
+574 NDKRIKKVPNW

-596 SKETYLDPK
+596 SEETYLDPK
-605 IIERLTKKAEGDFSV
+605 IEERLKKNVEGDFSL
-620 GIISS
+620 GIVS
-625 NEKY
+625 